1 MSELRPHPAVYS
13 DALLPVMAEMLQG
26 CKYVLDSFAGTGKI
40 FKLLQ
45 WLPET
50 RFEGTEIEQEWK
62 DYDERTTLGDALD
75 LPWSDDTF
83 DAICV
88 SPAFGNRMA
97 DKHEAT
103 DESKRVTYKHMLGH
117 ELHKN
122 NAGGMQ
128 WGPEYRLLHEMAWTE
143 ARRVLVPGGKFVLN
157 IKDHIRKGVVVPVT
171 QWHIDTLAVLGFEMM
186 DHVRIYG
193 SGMGF
198 GQNRE
203 ARVPFESV
211 ILFELKGKE

>member
-1 MSELRPHPAVYS
+1 
-13 DALLPVMAEMLQG
+13 MAEMLQG
-26 CKYVLDSFAGTGKI
+26 CRYVLDPFCGTGKI
-40 FKLLQ
+40 FQLLK
-45 WLPET
+45 WLPDT
-50 RFEGTEIEQEWK
+50 RFEGIEIEQEWK
-62 DYDERTTLGDALD
+62 DYDERTTLGDATD

-103 DESKRVTYKHMLGH
+103 DESKRITYKHMLGH

-128 WGPEYRLLHEMAWTE
+128 WGPEYRLLHEMAWSE

-157 IKDHIRKGVVVPVT
+157 IKDHIRKGVTVPVT
-171 QWHIDTLAVLGFEMM
+171 QWHIDTLSMLGFETV
-186 DHVRIYG
+186 DHVRVYG

-198 GQNRE
+198 GQNHDK
-203 ARVPFESV
+203 RVPYQSV
-211 ILFELKGKE
+211 ILFVLR

>member
-26 CKYVLDSFAGTGKI
+26 CCYVLDPFCGTGKI
-40 FKLLQ
+40 FQLLR
-45 WLPET
+45 WLPDT
-50 RFEGTEIEQEWK
+50 CFEGIEIEQEWK
-62 DYDERTTLGDALD
+62 DYDERTTLGDATD
-75 LPWSDDTF
+75 LPWSDNTF

-103 DESKRVTYKHMLGH
+103 DESKRITYKHMLGH

-128 WGPEYRLLHEMAWTE
+128 WGPEYRLLHEMAWSE

-157 IKDHIRKGVVVPVT
+157 IKDHIRKGVTVPVT
-171 QWHIDTLAVLGFEMM
+171 QWHIDTLSMLGFETV
-186 DHVRIYG
+186 DHVKVYG

-198 GQNRE
+198 GQNHDK
-203 ARVPFESV
+203 RVPYQSV
-211 ILFELKGKE
+211 ILFVLR